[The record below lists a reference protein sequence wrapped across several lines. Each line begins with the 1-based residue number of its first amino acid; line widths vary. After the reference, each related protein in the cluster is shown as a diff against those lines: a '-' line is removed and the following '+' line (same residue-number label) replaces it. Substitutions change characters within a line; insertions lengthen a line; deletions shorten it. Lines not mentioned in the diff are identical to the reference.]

1 MNTALEVMLN
11 SPSGMAAAAVIF
23 GTIVVS
29 AGLATW
35 LVTKSRPQA
44 ASNEA

>member
-1 MNTALEVMLN
+1 MNTALDVMLTN
-11 SPSGMAAAAVIF
+11 PSGMAAAAVIF

-44 ASNEA
+44 ATNES